1 MPEENREALRN
12 CGGLPDAWLTS
23 FDANGFLD
31 VPADG
36 RPAVLFW
43 PHQIKYE
50 VPSGSS
56 NGEKPFDVIAY
67 LGERPA
73 AEQSEKQLHERE
85 VFSAFCNTVAVHI
98 VFLKAETEGD
108 VTKYLHLHSF
118 GELAKWGRSF
128 KEALGARFHDRPMA
142 AHVLV
147 VVIEGEQVKTSDEE
161 LQSFNSML
169 EDSGFACCYIL
180 DNNLGLG
187 ASGKA
192 FHSSD
197 VWPIMLER
205 LLLYFVLAEETGS
218 LAIEP
223 TCMIKIWQAFEC
235 RIPCTIVKSGESND
249 QMDDVRGIIESAG
262 GSSSDSDLLR
272 LNDLPSLTREE
283 IKPCSHHE
291 KLSVWAGWSDY
302 PVEKLGEECVAWQ
315 RSDLEKWGKVREC
328 VQSIRDIIS
337 KCRRSMSGWLGNRVH
352 VSPAVKSHIDELTRA
367 IDVEH
372 DGIVKGQTGE
382 GRADKGEN
390 ASRSSVAELL
400 KLMLEKDDE
409 RQRALHSLQ
418 VQRDLNE
425 RDSQRSYGETLAES
439 VLKAKNHYV
448 GLGRAAVWLGLTVA
462 MAGWVIWRVV
472 DVLGGTPVFALT
484 LSLAFASGGFA
495 MMSFMRTCQRFAGD
509 KAVKLLIAAA
519 DEADKAFSEKDMAAR
534 ELVFNAQSRH
544 CHLVRLGMLAQVKK
558 QLERVL
564 EVIREELKR
573 AVTARERQENDDP
586 GHVNGLM
593 QVFNEKTITLFDN
606 LWLKDGDV
614 AEKANRPSF
623 QDRFVEEWKKCCKE
637 DSVSIDGGQFHNGY
651 FPAAFYYR
659 EIRKFLIEF
668 QKNRKREILQDAIN
682 HSAAD
687 TENKSNDILAQL
699 TKWCKLR
706 HTEANSEFASADLG
720 KDNSLWSQTI
730 QRFFVPEDSVKSTQQ
745 GGGSNDVW
753 KTGVE
758 QELDRRTGN
767 IEEKYDVKTSG
778 FIDESKT
785 FALFYRELAVVLKC
799 DEGNGV
805 LSFGRKD
812 DEA

>member
-1 MPEENREALRN
+1 
-12 CGGLPDAWLTS
+12 
-23 FDANGFLD
+23 
-31 VPADG
+31 
-36 RPAVLFW
+36 
-43 PHQIKYE
+43 
-50 VPSGSS
+50 
-56 NGEKPFDVIAY
+56 
-67 LGERPA
+67 
-73 AEQSEKQLHERE
+73 
-85 VFSAFCNTVAVHI
+85 
-98 VFLKAETEGD
+98 
-108 VTKYLHLHSF
+108 
-118 GELAKWGRSF
+118 
-128 KEALGARFHDRPMA
+128 
-142 AHVLV
+142 
-147 VVIEGEQVKTSDEE
+147 
-161 LQSFNSML
+161 
-169 EDSGFACCYIL
+169 
-180 DNNLGLG
+180 
-187 ASGKA
+187 
-192 FHSSD
+192 
-197 VWPIMLER
+197 
-205 LLLYFVLAEETGS
+205 
-218 LAIEP
+218 
-223 TCMIKIWQAFEC
+223 
-235 RIPCTIVKSGESND
+235 
-249 QMDDVRGIIESAG
+249 
-262 GSSSDSDLLR
+262 
-272 LNDLPSLTREE
+272 
-283 IKPCSHHE
+283 
-291 KLSVWAGWSDY
+291 
-302 PVEKLGEECVAWQ
+302 
-315 RSDLEKWGKVREC
+315 
-328 VQSIRDIIS
+328 
-337 KCRRSMSGWLGNRVH
+337 
-352 VSPAVKSHIDELTRA
+352 
-367 IDVEH
+367 
-372 DGIVKGQTGE
+372 
-382 GRADKGEN
+382 
-390 ASRSSVAELL
+390 
-400 KLMLEKDDE
+400 
-409 RQRALHSLQ
+409 
-418 VQRDLNE
+418 
-425 RDSQRSYGETLAES
+425 
-439 VLKAKNHYV
+439 
-448 GLGRAAVWLGLTVA
+448 
-462 MAGWVIWRVV
+462 
-472 DVLGGTPVFALT
+472 
-484 LSLAFASGGFA
+484 